1 MGEGLAFVHPKLLT
15 EPEPT
20 TLAVMPENVAATA
33 PAKKEW
39 PWWVKQR
46 RFVVPA
52 TLQRHMRNA
61 PEGVQVILCSI
72 VSRIVTA
79 TKKHPEHFANIPS
92 TEFKNVVGS
101 DYKGYMDA
109 LNEWRIIDF
118 NNRYSNAEGRS
129 FCKSYRLHPSA
140 NAADKVMV
148 SFDKKQVHPPRDKS
162 KLTNDVAKFVHRN
175 LKRLSIRNDLL
186 PQANLIDEVEA
197 INSAVRVY
205 FEQFNVHY
213 APHAKRLYHTVI
225 QMPAVARKNLIL
237 KADASVPL
245 FEYDIKS
252 CMPVILLGI
261 PKPPAE
267 NTTLKA
273 FLDGDIYT
281 AIASECS
288 VTDSRDDIK
297 QEFLRFVNGGV
308 RNYVYTFFHQHLPT
322 LAEWALGGK
331 GAKKG
336 MAWYGQSVEAEIM
349 VQDVPRQ
356 LINVGGA
363 NNIIVQNQFNSLICG
378 GNPDDAI
385 LYIPMHDGW
394 LGIERDEQKIAATV
408 RAEFF
413 RRLDYR
419 ITITKTELAT
429 GTETVLPATAP
440 QAQST

>member
-1 MGEGLAFVHPKLLT
+1 
-15 EPEPT
+15 
-20 TLAVMPENVAATA
+20 MPENMAATVQ
-33 PAKKEW
+33 AKKEW
-39 PWWVKQR
+39 PLWVKQR

-52 TLQRHMRNA
+52 TLQRHMQNA
-61 PEGVQVILCSI
+61 PEEVQVILCSI
-72 VSRIVTA
+72 VSMIVTA

-140 NAADKVMV
+140 NAANKVMV
-148 SFDKKQVHPPRDKS
+148 RFDKKQVHPLKDKS
-162 KLTNDVAKFVHRN
+162 KLTNDVAKFVYRN
-175 LKRLSIRNDLL
+175 LKRLTVRTDPM

-225 QMPAVARKNLIL
+225 QMPSVARKNLIL
-237 KADASVPL
+237 KADASMPL

-261 PKPPAE
+261 PKEPAE

-281 AIASECS
+281 AIASECG

-322 LAEWALGGK
+322 LAEWALKGK

-378 GNPDDAI
+378 GNPDDGI

-394 LGIERDEQKIAATV
+394 LGIEQHEQQIAATV